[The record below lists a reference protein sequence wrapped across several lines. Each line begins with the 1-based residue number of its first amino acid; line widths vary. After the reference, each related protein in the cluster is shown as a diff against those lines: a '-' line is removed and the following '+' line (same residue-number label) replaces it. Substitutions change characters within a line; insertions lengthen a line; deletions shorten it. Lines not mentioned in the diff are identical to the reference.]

1 MNIKRIESDIKT
13 IDEILKNKELLED
26 PYMVDVLGYHL

>member
-13 IDEILKNKELLED
+13 IDEILKNKELLEYT
-26 PYMVDVLGYHL
+26 YMVDVLGYQL